1 MTHMKKQMGFTETDS
16 QGNSPKSA
24 KKNAKS
30 PDRRDN
36 TKEKSKS
43 RKSIQRK

>member
-30 PDRRDN
+30 PDRRD